1 MKPANHYPPYL
12 QASNIGKATVGVQKE
27 TRGSMATTT
36 TAPKQYTEAE
46 QNAFSLD
53 TMLNGGT
60 CDTCQ

>member
-12 QASNIGKATVGVQKE
+12 QASNIGKATDSVQKE
-27 TRGSMATTT
+27 IRSIMAP
-36 TAPKQYTEAE
+36 PKQYTEAE